1 MLTTWSIKRFTL
13 LSPSYLGQI
22 ASHYHFKKAS
32 VISWLTE
39 WVIVSTTLRYLLSK
53 SKLAISNVEFKYNAL
68 NASDSKEVL
77 LV

>member
-39 WVIVSTTLRYLLSK
+39 WMIVSTTLRYLVPKLKLSF
-53 SKLAISNVEFKYNAL
+53 SDVEFKYNAL
-68 NASDSKEVL
+68 NVSDSKEVL